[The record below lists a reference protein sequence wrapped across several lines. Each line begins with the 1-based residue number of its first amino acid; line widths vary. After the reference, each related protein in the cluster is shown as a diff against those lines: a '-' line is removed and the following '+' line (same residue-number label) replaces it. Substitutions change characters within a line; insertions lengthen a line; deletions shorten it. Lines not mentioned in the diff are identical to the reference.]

1 MPKTMK
7 QNMQELLTKI
17 PKDTISFGELVKEI
31 SLNIGG
37 DNRTQKKY
45 LQYCEE
51 LGIITPD
58 EKDLAVM
65 HINRDVLKDE

>member
-7 QNMQELLTKI
+7 QNMQELLAKI
-17 PKDTISFGELVKEI
+17 PEDTISFGELIKEI

-37 DNRTQKKY
+37 DARTQKKY

-51 LGIITPD
+51 LSIITPD